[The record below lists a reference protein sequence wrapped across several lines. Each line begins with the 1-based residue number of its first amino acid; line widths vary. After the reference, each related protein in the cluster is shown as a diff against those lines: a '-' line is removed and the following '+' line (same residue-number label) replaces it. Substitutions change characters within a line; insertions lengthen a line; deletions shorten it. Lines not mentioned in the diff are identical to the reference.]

1 MANSDL
7 INRKHCKDFALRIAG
22 DMRLGWLPERV
33 SKQFLDDLNTKV
45 RNAITSAVTHH
56 PTKGKTIKYLV

>member
-1 MANSDL
+1 
-7 INRKHCKDFALRIAG
+7 
-22 DMRLGWLPERV
+22 MRLGWLPERV

-45 RNAITSAVTHH
+45 RNTITSAVTHH